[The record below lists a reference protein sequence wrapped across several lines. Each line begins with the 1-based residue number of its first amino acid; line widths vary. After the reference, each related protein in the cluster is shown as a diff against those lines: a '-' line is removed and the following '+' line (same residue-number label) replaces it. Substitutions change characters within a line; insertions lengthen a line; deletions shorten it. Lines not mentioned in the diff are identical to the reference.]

1 MDHNTYNPF
10 IIEKGEHYIPSLS
23 SLHRVYTQHPNFKPS
38 TKLVYELL
46 FDYWNPNYGY
56 AFPTIRQLERDSGLG
71 GSTIKRQ
78 IETLVELDLVEK
90 RRSRTYGNNVYLV
103 KKPVQTLEQLYEKFP
118 GIEEE
123 AKKRLARIK
132 NEENSEKER
141 RKGTGFSSEE
151 PETAAM
157 NSEVPDEFDGDWF

>member
-1 MDHNTYNPF
+1 MNPNYNNPF

-46 FDYWNPNYGY
+46 FDYWNPDYGY

-78 IETLVELDLVEK
+78 IETLVKLDLVEK
-90 RRSRTYGNNVYLV
+90 QRSRTYGNNVYRV
-103 KKPVQTLEQLYEKFP
+103 KKPVQTLDELYAKFP
-118 GIEEE
+118 EIEVE
-123 AKKRLARIK
+123 AKERFRRIDK
-132 NEENSEKER
+132 ADKAEKER
-141 RKGTGFSSEE
+141 RKGQEGSLGEHESSELDDVE
-151 PETAAM
+151 
-157 NSEVPDEFDGDWF
+157 DGWF